1 MSSYVQLLKW
11 TVVVYVLCIV
21 LERMVPFD
29 APFAYFF
36 GRYPKASTASLYSE
50 RINPFIGLT
59 GLFWQDSFETFHY
72 FDLTMAQPDWAYGF
86 LTGPVRTPKFARQN
100 LDLYL

>member
-29 APFAYFF
+29 AP
-36 GRYPKASTASLYSE
+36 L
-50 RINPFIGLT
+50 LT
-59 GLFWQDSFETFHY
+59 LL
-72 FDLTMAQPDWAYGF
+72 DLTNKLCRVPSPKNLAKVGIMVDNYFINMTLNVNVFIF
-86 LTGPVRTPKFARQN
+86 L
-100 LDLYL
+100 

>member
-29 APFAYFF
+29 VPLLTLLNVTNKLARVPSPIAKVGIVVDDYFIDMTLNVNEF
-36 GRYPKASTASLYSE
+36 IFLYKKKIVEKTISELSLL
-50 RINPFIGLT
+50 PG
-59 GLFWQDSFETFHY
+59 
-72 FDLTMAQPDWAYGF
+72 
-86 LTGPVRTPKFARQN
+86 
-100 LDLYL
+100 